1 MINFPF
7 LLRPRRSV
15 AATVAGIACAIV
27 LVAVGLRPQT
37 GHSLRALPSAEK
49 WQGFL
54 YDFLPPFW
62 TGPDEC
68 ITDARYDVE
77 KVDWAALKADLKEL
91 VSTCGCAPILVRL
104 SWHDSGTYQASDGSG
119 GSRGAQRFPDGESQ
133 HAANAG
139 LDVARGIL
147 QPYKE
152 RHPQVGYADLWALA
166 AVTAIEWAGGPVIPY
181 RAGRTDIRTA
191 ASCVA
196 EGRLPDGDRGA
207 KHIRTIFYRMG
218 FTDPEIVALSGAH
231 TLGKCRADRSG
242 FEGPWTETPLR
253 FDTRYFE
260 LLLECEWEPSEA
272 STGLPQMACPSE
284 PELMMLNTDVA
295 LITDPTFRQTTE
307 LYAKDAARFHA
318 DFSTAF
324 VKLQEHGHP
333 SLVDVGV

>member
-1 MINFPF
+1 MTLVPTRPLTDRVALEERKGSLMANRNTPRMPASMSPEGFSSRTRKGTRRLGMRTSGPWRRSLQSSGRAGQSSRTALGGRTF
-7 LLRPRRSV
+7 ARRPR
-15 AATVAGIACAIV
+15 
-27 LVAVGLRPQT
+27 
-37 GHSLRALPSAEK
+37 ALQK
-49 WQGFL
+49 
-54 YDFLPPFW
+54 
-62 TGPDEC
+62 
-68 ITDARYDVE
+68 
-77 KVDWAALKADLKEL
+77 
-91 VSTCGCAPILVRL
+91 
-104 SWHDSGTYQASDGSG
+104 
-119 GSRGAQRFPDGESQ
+119 
-133 HAANAG
+133 
-139 LDVARGIL
+139 
-147 QPYKE
+147 
-152 RHPQVGYADLWALA
+152 
-166 AVTAIEWAGGPVIPY
+166 
-181 RAGRTDIRTA
+181 A
-191 ASCVA
+191 ASQTA
-196 EGRLPDGDRGA
+196 TGA